1 MGLFKKEKTSPPAAV
16 QVTDGLSA
24 AEAFA
29 GVAMSAMYAD
39 GVLAAE
45 EDNELAVYLAQ
56 LEVFRGLSDR
66 EMRDVFQRV
75 HQLASAEGDAALL
88 QKSAA
93 AVPER
98 LRPTAFLVAAD
109 LVMTDGVVGTDERAF
124 LRRVQDALVVDD
136 ATAQKILDVL
146 AIKHAA

>member
-1 MGLFKKEKTSPPAAV
+1 MGLFKKEKAAAPESV
-16 QVTDGLSA
+16 QVGARLTP

-29 GVAMSAMYAD
+29 GVAMAATYAD
-39 GVLAAE
+39 GVLSAE

-75 HQLASAEGDAALL
+75 HQLAADDGDGALL

-109 LVMTDGVVGTDERAF
+109 LVMTDGEVGADERVF
-124 LRRVQDALVVDD
+124 LKRVQDALVVDD

-146 AIKHAA
+146 AIKHTV